1 MLESLF
7 VLLDFQLAGTT
18 LGLALKLPIP
28 GPVLGF
34 ALLAFWMLLKWP
46 LPEAMNATAS
56 TLLKHLSLLFVP
68 AATGMIQ
75 HLDRLTVEGG
85 PLLLA
90 VVLSTTLALIVGALT
105 FVLMVRWTRA
115 FPEPEEVR
123 HD

>member
-7 VLLDFQLAGTT
+7 VLLAFQLMGTT
-18 LGLALKLPIP
+18 VGLALKLPIP

-34 ALLAFWMLLKWP
+34 ALLASWMLLKFP
-46 LPEAMNATAS
+46 LPEAMGTTAS
-56 TLLKHLSLLFVP
+56 TLLQHLSLLFVP

-75 HLDRLTVEGG
+75 HLERLLVEGWA
-85 PLLLA
+85 LLLS

-115 FPEPEEVR
+115 YPTSEEVR